1 MNGLEEH
8 MQDCGLEENIINDF
22 KDVFLTGYWSEI

>member
-22 KDVFLTGYWSEI
+22 KDGNTRGQLVGN